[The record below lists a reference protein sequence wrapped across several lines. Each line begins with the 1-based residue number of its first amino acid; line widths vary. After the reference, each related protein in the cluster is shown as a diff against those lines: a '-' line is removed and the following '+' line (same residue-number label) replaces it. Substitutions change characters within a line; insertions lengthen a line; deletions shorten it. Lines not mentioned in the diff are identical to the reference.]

1 MRYDA
6 HAGSDFSGARARVGA
21 SVGSAGRPQV
31 MDQVLKQASGAP
43 EPRRRFSTITGE
55 SEEEAEMLLMNDVY
69 GIDDDL

>member
-1 MRYDA
+1 MLALSSDRRR
-6 HAGSDFSGARARVGA
+6 AGRVGVVGAR
-21 SVGSAGRPQV
+21 GRAMRLQV
-31 MDQVLKQASGAP
+31 MDQVLKQASGGAP